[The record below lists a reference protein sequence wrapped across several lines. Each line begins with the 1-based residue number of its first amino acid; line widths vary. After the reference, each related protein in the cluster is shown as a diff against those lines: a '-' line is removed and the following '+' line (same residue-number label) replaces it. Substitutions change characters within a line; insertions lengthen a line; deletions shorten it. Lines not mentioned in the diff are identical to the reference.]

1 MVLCTLRF
9 AIQNAVGS
17 LLNGSSISFSGRKC
31 RQADKTFAFPAR
43 TEYFGNHRLDD
54 KRDLGRLQ
62 RMTYG
67 RSVVFQLTSG
77 LPVIR
82 PEPTVH
88 SAARTLGAP
97 PAPISKKAFHILEIV
112 A

>member
-43 TEYFGNHRLDD
+43 TEYFGNHKELTDGTSVTLAVM
-54 KRDLGRLQ
+54 KRCNYNEEGAGR
-62 RMTYG
+62 
-67 RSVVFQLTSG
+67 
-77 LPVIR
+77 
-82 PEPTVH
+82 
-88 SAARTLGAP
+88 
-97 PAPISKKAFHILEIV
+97 
-112 A
+112 